1 LSQATLS
8 FIRGEAVRARV
19 LLYFLCVFPIKA
31 RCPGLFAVLMAASF
45 DQSPTFSQPGF
56 PRGTASA
63 ESSIAEGD
71 AASVERYRAIA
82 DSGFDLICEL
92 DAEGRFTFLSPSFSS
107 TVGFDTSTALA
118 TSLFAIVPGEDERA
132 RLIAEYTAALSGARV
147 GRTQHRLRSLDGDD
161 RWFESALRGTGKGR
175 GRRVVMV
182 SREVTARQRHQL
194 ELETLIA
201 LARAVHSQTD
211 LASIAR
217 VTWTAMRPLLPV
229 TALLLAWKNGGG
241 ALHVAG
247 ETEGG
252 ALELEYPAGSSPAN
266 PLWTLV
272 TGYKP
277 LLNNTWSGG
286 DGVDFPF
293 AVRSFVAIPLLGEAD
308 GVDNDA
314 PEKTKRADELPVGA
328 LFLAC
333 ERPFVWTEEHLRLC
347 SMVAEQAA
355 IAVRGVKLL
364 RSARDAETR
373 FKSLVNDVQ
382 AIVWEVDA
390 RAQGPTFVSQQV
402 ENWLGFPASRLRT
415 QPRAWLHVVHPDER
429 RRVLAE
435 LAFHKRDQKPWAIEF
450 RALNVRGK
458 ELFLRALVTPEIQGG
473 EVVRARGLILDIT
486 EKRRRE
492 NALLQTNAVLEAT
505 QEASADGICLV
516 DGRGQVVSHNR
527 AFAQMWHIPPALVE
541 ETRDGRELMAWV
553 LSLLRTPD
561 EYIERMNI
569 LREHPESSSHDEITL
584 RDDRIFERTSAP
596 ARAGDGTYF
605 GRVWTFSDITDR
617 KRYEQQ
623 LAHQAFHDP
632 LTDLPNRTLFL
643 NRVEHALSR
652 LDRRGKAIAVLFF
665 DLDRFKVVNDTMG
678 HERGDWL
685 LKEVAC
691 RLQDS
696 LRPGDTA
703 ARFGGDEFTLLLEDL
718 NGLDDAKAVTER
730 LIESLTEPFA
740 FEGREMDVTAS
751 IGMAL
756 SFSRHDRAGDLLRNA
771 DIAMYRAKNKG
782 KARYEVFDTKM
793 SAQALER
800 LQLEIELRQA
810 VKWNQLRLAFQ
821 PLIDLGNDKVI
832 GVEAL
837 VRWQHPER
845 GLIAPGDFIPIAEES
860 GMILPIGQW
869 VLREACTQAKKWQVQ
884 YPETPLKMSVNLS
897 ARQFQGGDIV
907 RDVRLVLEETGL
919 AAANLELEI
928 TETAVME
935 DAEATIKT
943 LEELKKLGVKLAID
957 DFGTGYS
964 SLAYLERF
972 PLDALKIDRSFV
984 AQIGK
989 ASKRSGDRP
998 GDSSVIMQAVQTLGL
1013 GLGIEITA
1021 EGIETPEQ
1029 LSELRDMGC
1038 AIGQGFYFA
1047 RPLDAHALGQL
1058 LQQESQLAVQAA

>member
-1 LSQATLS
+1 
-8 FIRGEAVRARV
+8 
-19 LLYFLCVFPIKA
+19 
-31 RCPGLFAVLMAASF
+31 MAASF
-45 DQSPTFSQPGF
+45 DQSPTFSPSGS
-56 PRGTASA
+56 PRVGSLALPLVADSDPASA
-63 ESSIAEGD
+63 
-71 AASVERYRAIA
+71 ERYRAIA
-82 DSGFDLICEL
+82 DSSFDLICEL
-92 DAEGRFTFLSPSFSS
+92 DAEGRFTFVSPSF
-107 TVGFDTSTALA
+107 LA
-118 TSLFAIVPGEDERA
+118 AVSLDAGAAPSASLFSLVPSDEERA
-132 RLIAEYTAALSGARV
+132 RLIVEYTAALVGSRV

-161 RWFESALRGTGKGR
+161 RWFESALRGTGKGST
-175 GRRVVMV
+175 RRVVMV

-217 VTWTAMRPLLPV
+217 VTWTTMNPLLPA
-229 TALLLAWKNGGG
+229 TALILAWKSGGG

-247 ETEGG
+247 ETRQGP
-252 ALELEYPAGSSPAN
+252 LELLFPNGSSPSN
-266 PLWTLV
+266 PLWNIV
-272 TGYKP
+272 TGHKP
-277 LLNNTWSGG
+277 FLDNTWHGAE
-286 DGVDFPF
+286 DDFPF
-293 AVRSFVAIPLLGEAD
+293 PVRSFVAIPLSGEAD
-308 GVDNDA
+308 EGDGKGEDS
-314 PEKTKRADELPVGA
+314 PVGA
-328 LFLAC
+328 LFFAC

-347 SMVAEQAA
+347 SMVAEQTA

-364 RSARDAETR
+364 RSARDAEVR

-382 AIVWEVDA
+382 AIVWEVDT
-390 RAQGPTFVSQQV
+390 RSKGPTFVSQQV

-415 QPRAWLHVVHPDER
+415 NSRAWLRIVHPDER
-429 RRVLAE
+429 HRVLNE
-435 LAFHKRDQKPWAIEF
+435 LAGHKNDQKPWAIEF
-450 RALNVRGK
+450 RALNARGK
-458 ELFLRALVTPEIQGG
+458 EFFLRALVTPEIQGG
-473 EVVRARGLILDIT
+473 EVVRARGLILDVT
-486 EKRRRE
+486 EKRRHT
-492 NALLQTNAVLEAT
+492 NALLQTNAILEAT

-516 DGRGQVVSHNR
+516 DERGHVMSHNR
-527 AFAQMWHIPPALVE
+527 AFAQMWHVPPALVE
-541 ETRDGRELMAWV
+541 ETRDGRELMAWL

-561 EYIERMNI
+561 EFIERMNI
-569 LREHPESSSHDEITL
+569 LREHPDSSSHDEITL
-584 RDDRIFERTSAP
+584 RDERIFERTSAP
-596 ARAGDGTYF
+596 AQSGDGTYF

-665 DLDRFKVVNDTMG
+665 DLDRFKIVNDTMG

-685 LKEVAC
+685 LREIAR
-691 RLQDS
+691 RLHDS

-730 LIESLTEPFA
+730 LIESISAPIS
-740 FEGREMDVTAS
+740 FEGREMEVTAS

-756 SFSRHDRAGDLLRNA
+756 SFSRHDRAADLLRNA

-821 PLIDLGNDKVI
+821 PLVDLGNDKVI

-860 GMILPIGQW
+860 GMILSIGQW
-869 VLREACTQAKKWQVQ
+869 VLREACLQAKKWQVQ
-884 YPETPLKMSVNLS
+884 YPENPLKMSVNLS

-907 RDVRLVLEETGL
+907 RDVRRVLEETGL
-919 AAANLELEI
+919 PAESLELEI

-989 ASKRSGDRP
+989 VSKRAGTLP
-998 GDSSVIMQAVQTLGL
+998 GDSSVIMQAVQTIGL

-1029 LSELRDMGC
+1029 LSELREMGC

-1058 LQQESQLAVQAA
+1058 LQEESQLSAQAA